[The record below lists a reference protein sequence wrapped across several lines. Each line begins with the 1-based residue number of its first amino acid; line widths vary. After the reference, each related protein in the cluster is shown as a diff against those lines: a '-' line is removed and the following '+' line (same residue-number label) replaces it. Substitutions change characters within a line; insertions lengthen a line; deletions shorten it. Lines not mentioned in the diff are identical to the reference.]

1 MSKLQRCMFNPL
13 NNYFTMG
20 TPIKP
25 YANSDKGKKEQVAG
39 MFDNIASKYDFL
51 NHFLSL
57 NIDKVW
63 RRRVIRLLQVKN
75 PQRILDVATG
85 TGDLAIAALKCN
97 PQRIDGIDISEGMLE
112 VGKKKIIQ
120 KGHQETI
127 FLQKG
132 DAENIP
138 FENAVFDAITVAF
151 GVRNFENLDKGLSD
165 MYRVLKPGGIC
176 AVLEFTMPKYFP
188 FKQLYG
194 FYFKFILPVFGKII
208 SKDNSAYT
216 YLPESV
222 KAFPQREEFLQRM
235 KNSEF
240 KNNHFINLTFG
251 IASIYIGEK

>member
-1 MSKLQRCMFNPL
+1 
-13 NNYFTMG
+13 MG
-20 TPIKP
+20 TTVKP

-39 MFDNIASKYDFL
+39 MFNNIAHKYDFL

-63 RRRVIRLLQVKN
+63 RRKVIRLIKDKK

-85 TGDLAIAALKCN
+85 TGDLAIAALKLK
-97 PQRIDGIDISEGMLE
+97 PVRIDGIDISEGMLE
-112 VGKKKIIQ
+112 VGKEKIDKK
-120 KGHQETI
+120 GLSDVI

-138 FENAVFDAITVAF
+138 FDDNIFDAITVAF
-151 GVRNFENLDKGLSD
+151 GVRNFENLDKGLAE

-176 AVLEFTMPKYFP
+176 AVLEFTMPQGFP
-188 FKQLYG
+188 FKQLYS
-194 FYFKFILPVFGKII
+194 FYFKYILPSFGKLI

-222 KAFPQREEFLQRM
+222 KAFPQRNDFLQRM
-235 KNSEF
+235 HSAEF
-240 KNNHFINLTFG
+240 KKSTYKNLTMG
-251 IASIYIGEK
+251 IAAIYIGEKDS